1 MDTRLRQ
8 FSELKL
14 GKAKLQVCAT
24 EEEFIGKLLKAPG
37 RISRVG
43 SRRQHLTKL
52 RRRNALTQNA

>member
-1 MDTRLRQ
+1 VDTRLRQ

-52 RRRNALTQNA
+52 R